1 MTMSVTTDD
10 EDVLRR
16 YLLGRLAP
24 ESEEAV
30 EARLFSD
37 DRIFWERLSLVE
49 EELISDYARGALDH
63 EQREEFEQR
72 FLCTDERRAK
82 VEFARALQG
91 YLERQQVDRKTG
103 WGWLR
108 SPVVVP
114 AWTAA
119 AAVILLLVVPGAVWQ
134 LTFRGG
140 GQDSAP
146 PGAGS
151 VVTVSLSSGLT
162 RAVGMELARVRVT
175 PASQLVRLQLDPG
188 SEEYAAYR
196 ATLHEV
202 SGDEI
207 WSQARVMPSPGDGG
221 RVILTLPSALLA
233 EGDYFVRLF
242 GVSPGIEPVSLH
254 RYDFRVLRE

>member
-1 MTMSVTTDD
+1 MTMSFTTDD
-10 EDVLRR
+10 YDVLRR
-16 YLLGRLAP
+16 YLLGRLVP

-37 DRIFWERLSLVE
+37 DRVFWERLSLVE

-63 EQREEFEQR
+63 DEREDFEQR
-72 FLCTDERRAK
+72 FLCTDERRGK
-82 VEFARALQG
+82 VEFARALQN
-91 YLERQQVDRKTG
+91 YAERQHIHRETR
-103 WGWLR
+103 WRWLR

-134 LTFRGG
+134 LALRGR
-140 GQDSAP
+140 GQDSGPAD
-146 PGAGS
+146 AGS

-162 RAVGMELARVRVT
+162 RAVGVELARVRIT

-207 WSQARVMPSPGDGG
+207 WSQARLMPSPGAGG
-221 RVILTLPSALLA
+221 RVILALPSALLA
-233 EGDYFVRLF
+233 EGDYFVRLS
-242 GVSPGIEPVSLH
+242 GVSPGIDPVSLH